1 MQTTSRHIVGYDHTT
16 EAVAVEY
23 HIPSEM
29 WKDVAAFVKANDPD
43 NIYNYALGANDAN
56 EIIAKL
62 GKRAD
67 GKLSYFLECEAN

>member
-1 MQTTSRHIVGYDHTT
+1 MQTISRHIVGNDPTRQ
-16 EAVAVEY
+16 AVAVEY

-56 EIIAKL
+56 
-62 GKRAD
+62 
-67 GKLSYFLECEAN
+67 